1 MTTYKD
7 RAKNIFSMLKATYSE
22 WNEDEPFR
30 QSAVIAYY
38 SIFSLPA
45 LLIIIINAVGLIYG
59 EEAVRGQISAQIG
72 SFVGDEAATQVEDI
86 IASTSQQSNNF
97 FAIVIG
103 IGTLLFGAT
112 GVFYQLQQSLNQV
125 WEVELK
131 PKTGYT
137 KLAIDRATSLGVI
150 LAIGFLLLVSLVL
163 TAVLSALGD
172 WIERQLPDFML
183 YLFQAVNFL
192 VPLVVITLLFAL
204 IYKVLPDVKISWHA
218 VWVGAIVTA
227 LLFSLGKSAI
237 GFYFGKA
244 NPASAFGAAG
254 SIILILLWVNYSAL
268 IVLFGAEFTQVYAR
282 RYGERIEPNSY
293 AQRTPAFR
301 IKEREMQDKV
311 AKEREEEDQDKVS
324 TSE

>member
-1 MTTYKD
+1 MNLKQ
-7 RAKNIFSMLKATYSE
+7 RGKNIFSLLKATYVE

-45 LLIIIINAVGLIYG
+45 LLIIIVNVVGLVLG
-59 EEAVRGQISAQIG
+59 EEAVQGNISSQISDL
-72 SFVGDEAATQVEDI
+72 VGAEAAQQVEEM
-86 IASTSQQSNNF
+86 IANVSQQGNNV
-97 FAIVIG
+97 IGIIIG

-131 PKTGYT
+131 PNAGYA

-150 LAIGFLLLVSLVL
+150 LAIGFLLLVSLIL
-163 TAVLSALGD
+163 TAALTALGG

-183 YLFQAVNFL
+183 YLFQIINLL
-192 VPLVVITLLFAL
+192 VSFGVVTLLFAL
-204 IYKVLPDVKISWHA
+204 IYKVLPDVKISWRA
-218 VWVGAIVTA
+218 VWIGAVVTA
-227 LLFSLGKSAI
+227 LLFTIGKSAI
-237 GFYFGKA
+237 GFYFGKS

-254 SIILILLWVNYSAL
+254 SVILILLWVNYSAL
-268 IVLFGAEFTQVYAR
+268 IFLFGAEFTQVYAR

-293 AQRTPAFR
+293 AQRTAEFR
-301 IKEREMQDKV
+301 LKEQEQRER
-311 AKEREEEDQDKVS
+311 EREEANENAQAS
-324 TSE
+324 AASE

>member
-7 RAKNIFSMLKATYSE
+7 RAKNIFSMLKATYNE

-45 LLIIIINAVGLIYG
+45 LLIIIINTVGLVFG
-59 EEAVRGQISAQIG
+59 EQAVQGEISTQISNL
-72 SFVGDEAATQVEDI
+72 VGAEAAQQVEEI
-86 IASTSQQSNNF
+86 IASVSQQENNIL
-97 FAIVIG
+97 AIIIG

-112 GVFYQLQQSLNQV
+112 GVFYQLQQSLNKV

-131 PKTGYT
+131 PDAGYK

-150 LAIGFLLLVSLVL
+150 LAIGFLLLTSLVL
-163 TAVLSALGD
+163 TAALTALSD
-172 WIERQLPDFML
+172 WIQNRLPDFTI
-183 YLFQAVNFL
+183 YLFQLANL
-192 VPLVVITLLFAL
+192 VISFGVVTLLFAL
-204 IYKVLPDVKISWHA
+204 IYKVLPDVTISWHA
-218 VWVGAIVTA
+218 VWVGALVTA
-227 LLFSLGKSAI
+227 LLFTIGKSAI
-237 GFYFGKA
+237 GFYFGQS

-268 IVLFGAEFTQVYAR
+268 IFLFGAEFTQVYAR

-293 AQRTPAFR
+293 AQRTAEFR
-301 IKEREMQDKV
+301 IKEQKN
-311 AKEREEEDQDKVS
+311 Q
-324 TSE
+324 TSAANE

>member
-1 MTTYKD
+1 MKMNFKE
-7 RAKNIFSMLKATYSE
+7 RSKNIFSLLKDTFSE

-45 LLIIIINAVGLIYG
+45 LLIIIVNVVGLVLG
-59 EEAVRGQISAQIG
+59 EEAVEGQISAQI
-72 SFVGDEAATQVEDI
+72 SDLVGTEAAKQVEEM
-86 IASTSQQSNNF
+86 IANVSQQGNNV
-97 FAIVIG
+97 IGIIIG

-131 PKTGYT
+131 PNAGYG

-150 LAIGFLLLVSLVL
+150 LAIGFLLLVSLLLTTVL
-163 TAVLSALGD
+163 TALGG
-172 WIERQLPDFML
+172 WIERRLPDFMY
-183 YLFQAVNFL
+183 YLFQVLNLL
-192 VPLVVITLLFAL
+192 VSFGVVTLLFAL

-218 VWVGAIVTA
+218 VWVGALVTA
-227 LLFSLGKSAI
+227 LLFTIGKSAI
-237 GFYFGKA
+237 GFYFGKS

-254 SIILILLWVNYSAL
+254 SVILILLWVNYSAL
-268 IVLFGAEFTQVYAR
+268 IFLFGAEFTQVYAR

-293 AQRTPAFR
+293 ARRTAAFR
-301 IKEREMQDKV
+301 LKEQEQHEREQ
-311 AKEREEEDQDKVS
+311 REQKDAQAS
-324 TSE
+324 TAGE

>member
-1 MTTYKD
+1 MTTYRE
-7 RAKNIFSMLKATYSE
+7 RAKNIFSMLKATYTE

-45 LLIIIINAVGLIYG
+45 LLIIIINAVGIIYG
-59 EEAVRGQISAQIG
+59 EEAVQGEISAQIG
-72 SFVGDEAATQVEDI
+72 SLVGAEAAQQVEDI

-112 GVFYQLQQSLNQV
+112 GVFYQLQQSLNKV

-131 PKTGYT
+131 PNSGYT

-150 LAIGFLLLVSLVL
+150 LAIGFLLLVFLVVT
-163 TAVLSALGD
+163 TALSALGG

-183 YLFQAVNFL
+183 YVFQAVNFL
-192 VPLVVITLLFAL
+192 VPFGVITLLFAL
-204 IYKVLPDVKISWHA
+204 IYKVLPDVTISWRA
-218 VWVGAIVTA
+218 VWVGAVVTA
-227 LLFSLGKSAI
+227 LLFSIGKSAI
-237 GFYFGKA
+237 GFYFGQS

-268 IVLFGAEFTQVYAR
+268 IFLFGAEFTQVYAR

-293 AQRTPAFR
+293 AQRTASFR
-301 IKEREMQDKV
+301 IKEQET
-311 AKEREEEDQDKVS
+311 KERVAANG
-324 TSE
+324 

>member
-1 MTTYKD
+1 MTTYKE
-7 RAKNIFSMLKATYSE
+7 RAKNIFSMLKATYFE

-59 EEAVRGQISAQIG
+59 EEAVRGEISAQIG
-72 SFVGDEAATQVEDI
+72 SLVGEEAAQQVEDI

-112 GVFYQLQQSLNQV
+112 GVFYQLQQSLNKV

-150 LAIGFLLLVSLVL
+150 LAIGFLLLVSLIL
-163 TAVLSALGD
+163 TTMLSALGD

-183 YLFQAVNFL
+183 YVFQAVNFL
-192 VPLVVITLLFAL
+192 VPFGVITLLFAL
-204 IYKVLPDVKISWHA
+204 IYKVLPDVKISWRA
-218 VWVGAIVTA
+218 VWVGAAVTA
-227 LLFSLGKSAI
+227 LLFSIGKSAI
-237 GFYFGKA
+237 GFYFGQS

-293 AQRTPAFR
+293 ARRTASFR
-301 IKEREMQDKV
+301 LKEQEHQ
-311 AKEREEEDQDKVS
+311 DQDQVS
-324 TSE
+324 AGS

>member
-1 MTTYKD
+1 MTTYKE
-7 RAKNIFSMLKATYSE
+7 RAKNIFSMLKATYFE

-59 EEAVRGQISAQIG
+59 EEAVQGEISTQIG
-72 SFVGDEAATQVEDI
+72 SLVGDEAAKQVEEI
-86 IASTSQQSNNF
+86 IASTSEQGNNF

-112 GVFYQLQQSLNQV
+112 GVFYQLQQSLNKV

-131 PKTGYT
+131 PDAGYA

-150 LAIGFLLLVSLVL
+150 LAIGFLLLTFLVL
-163 TAVLSALGD
+163 TTILSALGD

-192 VPLVVITLLFAL
+192 VPFAVITLLFAL
-204 IYKVLPDVKISWHA
+204 IYKVLPDVKISWRA
-218 VWVGAIVTA
+218 VWVGAAVTA
-227 LLFSLGKSAI
+227 LLFSIGKSAI
-237 GFYFGKA
+237 GFYFGQSD
-244 NPASAFGAAG
+244 PASAFGAAG

-293 AQRTPAFR
+293 AQRTADFR
-301 IKEREMQDKV
+301 IKEQETQERLAEAREKQ
-311 AKEREEEDQDKVS
+311 AHVS
-324 TSE
+324 AGE

>member
-1 MTTYKD
+1 MNLKE
-7 RAKNIFSMLKATYSE
+7 RGKNIFSLLKATYQE

-45 LLIIIINAVGLIYG
+45 LLIIIVNTVGIVLG
-59 EEAVRGQISAQIG
+59 EEAVQGNISAQI
-72 SFVGDEAATQVEDI
+72 SDLVGAEAAQQVEEM
-86 IASTSQQSNNF
+86 IANVSQQGNNV
-97 FAIVIG
+97 IGIIIG

-112 GVFYQLQQSLNQV
+112 GVFYQLQQSLNKV

-131 PKTGYT
+131 PNAGYA

-150 LAIGFLLLVSLVL
+150 LAIGFLLLVSLAL
-163 TAVLSALGD
+163 TAVLTALGG

-183 YLFQAVNFL
+183 YLFQLINLF
-192 VPLVVITLLFAL
+192 VPFGVITLLFAL

-218 VWVGAIVTA
+218 VWIGALVTA
-227 LLFSLGKSAI
+227 LLFTIGKSAI
-237 GFYFGKA
+237 GFYFGTS

-254 SIILILLWVNYSAL
+254 SVILILLWVNYSAL
-268 IVLFGAEFTQVYAR
+268 IFLFGAEFTQVYAR

-293 AQRTPAFR
+293 ARRTAEFR
-301 IKEREMQDKV
+301 IKEQEQREQLQK
-311 AKEREEEDQDKVS
+311 EEEAQAS
-324 TSE
+324 ATSE

>member
-1 MTTYKD
+1 MATYKD
-7 RAKNIFSMLKATYSE
+7 RAKKVFSMLKATFNE

-45 LLIIIINAVGLIYG
+45 LLIIIINVVGIIYG
-59 EEAVRGQISAQIG
+59 EDAVQGEISEQMTGLVGADAAQ
-72 SFVGDEAATQVEDI
+72 QVEDM
-86 IASTSQQSNNF
+86 IASTSQQGNNI
-97 FAIVIG
+97 FAIIIG

-112 GVFYQLQQSLNQV
+112 GVFYQLQQSLNKV

-131 PKTGYT
+131 PNTGYA

-163 TAVLSALGD
+163 TTVLTALGD

-183 YLFQAVNFL
+183 YLFQAINFL
-192 VPLVVITLLFAL
+192 VSFGVITLLFAL
-204 IYKVLPDVKISWHA
+204 IYKVLPDVTISWRA
-218 VWVGAIVTA
+218 VWIGAVVTA
-227 LLFSLGKSAI
+227 LLFTIGKSAI
-237 GFYFGKA
+237 GFYFGQS

-254 SIILILLWVNYSAL
+254 SLILILLWVNYSAL
-268 IVLFGAEFTQVYAR
+268 IFLFGAEFTQVYAR

-293 AQRTPAFR
+293 AQRTAAFR
-301 IKEREMQDKV
+301 IKEREHQEAS
-311 AKEREEEDQDKVS
+311 AKTETDARS
-324 TSE
+324 